1 MSSSTAFTDEAI
13 SRRAPSSGFKGFG
26 VLTWFTFWKFIT
38 NPITISFS
46 LVLPILMY
54 LIFGSGQSYAQNWGV
69 HGNAAASVLANMTT
83 YGVVLVASSMGA
95 NAALDRTMG
104 ISRLFALTPMRSAAN
119 ILARLIAAVGAGAI
133 VVAIVYAVGAFT
145 GAQMEASAWAL
156 TPVIMLPASILAAAI
171 GLAVAFTVRSDGAY
185 AASSAVIL
193 LSAVCAGMFMPL
205 SMMGP
210 VFSVIAPF
218 TPLYGITN
226 MVQVPLQGPDSFHW
240 ADPVNFVVWT
250 VLFVGIA
257 VWGQRRDTNR

>member
-46 LVLPILMY
+46 LILPILMY

-119 ILARLIAAVGAGAI
+119 FLR
-133 VVAIVYAVGAFT
+133 
-145 GAQMEASAWAL
+145 
-156 TPVIMLPASILAAAI
+156 
-171 GLAVAFTVRSDGAY
+171 
-185 AASSAVIL
+185 ASSRPWEPEP
-193 LSAVCAGMFMPL
+193 SSWP
-205 SMMGP
+205 S
-210 VFSVIAPF
+210 S
-218 TPLYGITN
+218 TP
-226 MVQVPLQGPDSFHW
+226 
-240 ADPVNFVVWT
+240 
-250 VLFVGIA
+250 
-257 VWGQRRDTNR
+257 